1 MSSTLNQPKP
11 PTEEVKLKRHVG
23 PIGLLFAAIGSII
36 GSGWLFGAFNASVI
50 AGPAAIFSWLIAGV
64 MIMLIALCYA
74 ELGPMFPISGGVV
87 RYPHMVWGS
96 FGSYTMGW
104 ITWIASAAVPAIE
117 VEGALTYGTQYAPFT
132 VLAKD
137 SGASAHVLTP
147 LGMVV
152 AIILL
157 AVFAVI
163 NYFGVRLFAQVNTVV
178 VWWKVFVICLVVVV
192 FIITALATASSQ
204 AIGNFGSHGFAPK
217 GFAAIFV
224 CIATAGITF
233 SFLGFRQGIE
243 LAGETTNPRRNIP
256 FAVIG
261 SVGITAIL
269 YALLQVAFTMMV
281 PASALSHAGGW
292 MGLSFKNDFGPLAAL
307 ATIAGLGWLAYILY
321 FDAIISPLDTGLIYT
336 TVTSRVSYA
345 VGRNGN
351 GPRWL
356 ATNNKH
362 GVPYWSLLL
371 SFLVSIV
378 LLLPFPSWQQL
389 VGFITSATVLSFGTG
404 PLVLAVMRRK
414 LPDHE
419 RPFKLPG
426 GHIIP
431 FLAFYCT
438 NMIVFWAGWATNSKL
453 AISIAI
459 GYVFLIIYELV
470 AWRRPNRPKFDF
482 RASVFWVIPWLILMF
497 LVSWLFDPTTPVIK
511 GGFFWVFL
519 INAVIAAVIY
529 VVAVMITLPTK
540 KIEEYIEEAANESE
554 IEEETLAGGAI
565 G

>member
-1 MSSTLNQPKP
+1 MSNVTKQPKSRQP
-11 PTEEVKLKRHVG
+11 EVKLKRHVG

-50 AGPAAIFSWLIAGV
+50 AGPAAVFSWLIAGV
-64 MIMLIALCYA
+64 MIVLIALCYA

-87 RYPHMVWGS
+87 RYPHLVWGS

-117 VEGALTYGTQYAPFT
+117 VEGALTYGTKYAPFT

-147 LGMVV
+147 LGMGV

-157 AVFAVI
+157 AVFVVI
-163 NYFGVRLFAQVNTVV
+163 NYFGVRLFSQVNTVL
-178 VWWKVFVICLVVVV
+178 VWWKIFVIALVIVV
-192 FIITALATASSQ
+192 FILTALATTSAQSL
-204 AIGNFGSHGFAPK
+204 GNFGSHGFAPG
-217 GFAAIFV
+217 GFSAIFV
-224 CIATAGITF
+224 CISTAGITF

-243 LAGETTNPRRNIP
+243 LAGETTNPKRNIP
-256 FAVIG
+256 LAVIG

-269 YALLQVAFTMMV
+269 YALLQIAFTMMV

-292 MGLSFKNDFGPLAAL
+292 AGLAFKNDFGPLAAL
-307 ATIAGLGWLAYILY
+307 AMIGGLGWLAYVLY

-356 ATNNKH
+356 ATNNKF
-362 GVPYWSLLL
+362 GVPVWSLIL
-371 SFLVSIV
+371 SFLVSII

-404 PLVLAVMRRK
+404 PLVLAVMRRR
-414 LPDHE
+414 LPTQN

-426 GHIIP
+426 GDIIP
-431 FLAFYCT
+431 FLAFYST
-438 NMIVFWAGWATNSKL
+438 NMIVFWAGWATNQKL
-453 AISIAI
+453 MISILI
-459 GYVFLIIYELV
+459 GYVFLVIYQLV
-470 AWRRPNRPKFDF
+470 SRKRTDRPPLDIK
-482 RASVFWVIPWLILMF
+482 ASVFWVIPWLVLMT
-497 LVSWLFDPTTPVIK
+497 LVSWLFDPASHPNM
-511 GGFFWVFL
+511 FFWVFL
-519 INAVIAAVIY
+519 INLVITAVIY
-529 VVAVMITLPTK
+529 YIAVKITLPTE
-540 KIEEYIEEAANESE
+540 KITSYIDEAAFESE
-554 IEEETLAGGAI
+554 EEEETLAGGRI
-565 G
+565 D

>member
-1 MSSTLNQPKP
+1 MSNTLKQPSTNPV
-11 PTEEVKLKRHVG
+11 EVKLKRHVG

-36 GSGWLFGAFNASVI
+36 GSGWLFGAFNASAI

-117 VEGALTYGTQYAPFT
+117 VEGALTYGTKYAPFT

-147 LGMVV
+147 LGIVV

-157 AVFAVI
+157 AVFGVI
-163 NYFGVRLFAQVNTVV
+163 NYFGVRLFSQVNTVI
-178 VWWKVFVICLVVVV
+178 VWWKIFVICLVIVV
-192 FIITALATASSQ
+192 FILTALATTAPQ
-204 AIGNFGSHGFAPK
+204 AIGNFTSHGFAPK

-224 CIATAGITF
+224 CISTAGITF

-243 LAGETTNPRRNIP
+243 LAGETTKPKRNIP
-256 FAVIG
+256 LAVIG

-281 PASALSHAGGW
+281 PSSALAHEGGW
-292 MGLSFKNDFGPLAAL
+292 AGLAFKNDFGPLAAL

-321 FDAIISPLDTGLIYT
+321 FDAIVSPLDTGLIYT

-345 VGRNGN
+345 VGRNNN

-356 ATNNKH
+356 ATNNKF
-362 GVPYWSLLL
+362 GVPVWSLLL

-414 LPDHE
+414 LPNHA

-426 GHIIP
+426 GDIIP

-438 NMIVFWAGWATNSKL
+438 NMIVYWAGWATNQKL
-453 AISIAI
+453 MISILI
-459 GYVFLIIYELV
+459 GYVFLVIYELV
-470 AWRRPNRPKFDF
+470 ARKRPNRPKLDF
-482 RASVFWVIPWLILMF
+482 RASAFWVIPWLVLMT
-497 LVSWLFDPTTPVIK
+497 LVSWLFDPATHPTM
-511 GGFFWVFL
+511 FFWVFL
-519 INAVIAAVIY
+519 INLAITAVIY
-529 VVAVMITLPTK
+529 FIAVKITLPTE
-540 KIEEYIEEAANESE
+540 KIEEYIEDAANESE
-554 IEEETLAGGAI
+554 IEEKTLAGGAI
-565 G
+565 R